1 MSRFIIKTIEG
12 AGYDPVYTIAYNGR
26 VLCTLSIEAEAKEV
40 VIALEYAYTKGFAAA
55 RPAKEVP
62 ETPADL
68 APSTPKEFNR

>member
-1 MSRFIIKTIEG
+1 MSRFIITPIKG
-12 AGYDPVYTIAYNGR
+12 AGYDTVYTVGYNAR

-55 RPAKEVP
+55 RPAKEVL

-68 APSTPKEFNR
+68 APYTPRGYR